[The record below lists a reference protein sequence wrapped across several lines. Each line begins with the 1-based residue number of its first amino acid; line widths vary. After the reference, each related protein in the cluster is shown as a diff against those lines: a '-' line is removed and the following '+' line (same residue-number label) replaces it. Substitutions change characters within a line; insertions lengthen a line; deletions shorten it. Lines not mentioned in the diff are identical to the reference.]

1 MVMTTEEIAE
11 EIKDQIF
18 FKSFSRD
25 LLLDICSMMRLVEFK
40 AGECLVVEGLENKS
54 RYYLRQ
60 GSVEISQDGEFL
72 NECSQTGEV
81 FGEISAIQSSL
92 SLVTIKSLS
101 DSNFFAIQ
109 TDDFSKFQSVKKEHL
124 RCLLLQEY
132 CYILLIRFESKLEKA
147 QLFEIQNG
155 ELYEAQKS
163 LKMSYGVRVLLV
175 EPNKKQQIP
184 ILMAL
189 GGTNV
194 KLDVVRNVDFG
205 RKFLQSNKYNLVLAA
220 ESCVEFLREVQQKHP
235 GVCPVLLTGRNI
247 HKVLQVLDKNRF
259 VSHLISREADDQAG
273 TTRYV
278 LSSLGKLINNDRFG
292 IDKYLQPGVEIQTKT
307 VQGSAHR
314 KELRDEMLQ
323 YFRKMGIRSTILDQA
338 NLVAEEMLMNAIY
351 DAPVDLQGVSLF
363 NHLSRKNE
371 VVLEPNQYAKFNYA
385 SDGRFIVISV
395 ADPFGALTK
404 DVVIDYLRTCSEG
417 QGGSLN
423 ADKGGAG
430 WGLYQTIENSDLT
443 VFNVKKG
450 VCSEIISLFNTDG
463 KKRESLPSFHYFF
476 S

>member
-1 MVMTTEEIAE
+1 MTTEEIAE
-11 EIKDQIF
+11 EIKEQIF
-18 FKSFSRD
+18 FKSFSKD
-25 LLLDICSMMRLVEFK
+25 LLLDICAMMRLVEFK

-54 RYYLRQ
+54 LYYLRQ
-60 GSVEISQDGEFL
+60 GNVEISQDGEFI
-72 NECSQTGEV
+72 NESNQTGEV
-81 FGEISAIQSSL
+81 FGEISAIESSL

-101 DSNFFAIQ
+101 DSSFFAIQ
-109 TDDFSKFQSVKKEHL
+109 TDDFSKFQSDKKEHF

-132 CYILLIRFESKLEKA
+132 CYILLSRFESKLEKA
-147 QLFEIQNG
+147 QLFEIQNS
-155 ELYEAQKS
+155 ELYEAQKT
-163 LKMSYGVRVLLV
+163 LKMSGGVRVLLV

-189 GGTNV
+189 GGTNA
-194 KLDVVRNVDFG
+194 KLDIVRNIELG

-220 ESCVEFLREVQQKHP
+220 ESCVEFLREIQKKYP
-235 GVCPVLLTGRNI
+235 LACPVLLTGKNI

-259 VSHLISREADDQAG
+259 VSHLISREADDQLG
-273 TTRYV
+273 TIRYV
-278 LSSLGKLINNDRFG
+278 LSSLSKLLNNDSFG
-292 IDKYLQPGVEIQTKT
+292 IDKYLNSGTEIQTRIVK
-307 VQGSAHR
+307 GSAER
-314 KELRDEMLQ
+314 KALRDEMLQ
-323 YFRKMGIRSTILDQA
+323 YFRKMGIRSTILDQSY
-338 NLVAEEMLMNAIY
+338 LVAEEMLMNAIY
-351 DAPVDLQGVSLF
+351 DAPVDSQGVPLF
-363 NHLSRKNE
+363 NHLSRKTD
-371 VVLEPNQYAKFNYA
+371 VILEPNQYAKFNYA

-404 DVVIDYLRTCSEG
+404 DVMIDYLRTCSEG

-423 ADKGGAG
+423 ANKGGAG